1 MVATSGTGKEP
12 RTMTPLWKSLL
23 RSDLPPDIF
32 EDLHYAVF
40 GLGDSSYERFCW
52 PAKKLTR
59 RLEQLGARSICPRA
73 EGDTQHALG
82 YATPFQLFDHI
93 SEPLLRP
100 DGAFEPWV
108 STLVNSLLD
117 LLPLPPHLSPLPA
130 EGLPTP
136 RVTILPAT
144 REDLQNERDPLMGD
158 DRYHTFE
165 LTANKRITADD
176 WYQEVRHLVFRCRDD
191 LVYVLT

>member
-1 MVATSGTGKEP
+1 
-12 RTMTPLWKSLL
+12 MTPLWKTLL

-40 GLGDSSYERFCW
+40 GLGDSSYEKFCW

-59 RLEQLGARSICPRA
+59 RLEQLGARSICSRA

-82 YATPFQLFDHI
+82 YVTTLQPFDRI
-93 SEPLLRP
+93 SETLFRT

-108 STLVNSLLD
+108 STLVHGLLKV
-117 LLPLPPHLSPLPA
+117 LPLPLHFSLLPA
-130 EGLPTP
+130 EDLPTP
-136 RVTILPAT
+136 RVTIIPAT
-144 REDLQNERDPLMGD
+144 REDLQIERDPLLAD

-165 LTANKRITADD
+165 LIENERITAGD

-191 LVYVLT
+191 VACVLI

>member
-1 MVATSGTGKEP
+1 MQTYLPISSKTF
-12 RTMTPLWKSLL
+12 TML
-23 RSDLPPDIF
+23 F
-32 EDLHYAVF
+32 F

-73 EGDTQHALG
+73 EGDTQHTLG
-82 YATPFQLFDHI
+82 YLTLFKPFDHI
-93 SEPLLRP
+93 SETLLRT

-108 STLVNSLLD
+108 STLVHGILK
-117 LLPLPPHLSPLPA
+117 LLPLPPHLSLLPA
-130 EGLPTP
+130 EELPTP

-144 REDLQNERDPLMGD
+144 REHLQDERDPLLGD

-165 LTANKRITADD
+165 LTTNERITADD
-176 WYQEVRHLVFRCRDD
+176 WYQEVRHLVLRCGDD
-191 LVYVLT
+191 LAYVLI

>member
-1 MVATSGTGKEP
+1 
-12 RTMTPLWKSLL
+12 MTPLWKTLL

-40 GLGDSSYERFCW
+40 GLGDSSYEKFCW

-59 RLEQLGARSICPRA
+59 RLEQLGARTICSRA

-82 YATPFQLFDHI
+82 YVINLQPFDRI
-93 SEPLLRP
+93 SETLLRT

-108 STLVNSLLD
+108 STLVHGLLKVH
-117 LLPLPPHLSPLPA
+117 PIPPHLSLLPA
-130 EGLPTP
+130 EDLPTP
-136 RVTILPAT
+136 RVTIIPAT
-144 REDLQNERDPLMGD
+144 REDLQIERDPLLAD

-165 LTANKRITADD
+165 LIENERITAGD

-191 LVYVLT
+191 VACVFI